1 VAGTLLWAT
10 AIFAGARSLLR
21 YENTPGR
28 EGSASSAWPSKSQIK
43 RMPGKFSLVMLL
55 HPDCP
60 CSQASVTELG
70 RLMAQLHG
78 SLAADIV
85 FVNPG
90 LRTQNIQTASL
101 WKRAAAMPDAAVFND
116 GLGRETALFG
126 GAVSGEAMLYDPQG
140 KLMFHGG
147 ITASRGHEGDNPGS
161 DSIRALV
168 RGETHIAGHTLT
180 FGCSLHDPD
189 GQALREDPAWEKQ

>member
-1 VAGTLLWAT
+1 
-10 AIFAGARSLLR
+10 
-21 YENTPGR
+21 
-28 EGSASSAWPSKSQIK
+28 
-43 RMPGKFSLVMLL
+43 MPGKFSLLTLL

-101 WKRAAAMPDAAVFND
+101 WKRAAAMLDAAVFND

-168 RGETHIAGHTLT
+168 RGETHTAATHPHIWLLAARSRWASAQRRPCVGETMTAGALVAVVFKRADDFYKLTANSSIAGPTSYLP
-180 FGCSLHDPD
+180 G
-189 GQALREDPAWEKQ
+189 